1 MKHLVNELVTE
12 IFSGGGQTQ
21 FLELLLKFR
30 DALALAIIVTNLDQF
45 LYDYPARY
53 FHGRDGTL
61 VKERIAINANKQTD
75 TASIPADVG
84 GADSLRTLE
93 CSPSLWAPT
102 RIWSIVKQG
111 EGRLGEVTLTHVSR
125 VSWRTN
131 SSMLTMRIG
140 I

>member
-1 MKHLVNELVTE
+1 MK
-12 IFSGGGQTQ
+12 G
-21 FLELLLKFR
+21 K
-30 DALALAIIVTNLDQF
+30 QF

-84 GADSLRTLE
+84 GADSLRTVE
-93 CSPSLWAPT
+93 CSPSLWIPT

-111 EGRLGEVTLTHVSR
+111 EGRLGEITLTHVSH

-131 SSMLTMRIG
+131 SSMLTMGIG